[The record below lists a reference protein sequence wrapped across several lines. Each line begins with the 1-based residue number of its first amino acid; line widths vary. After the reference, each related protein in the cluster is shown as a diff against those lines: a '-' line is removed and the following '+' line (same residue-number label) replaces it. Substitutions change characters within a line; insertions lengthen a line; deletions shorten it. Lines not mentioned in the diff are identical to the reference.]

1 MSFFT
6 LTNTWEEWTWGVLD
20 TRNILNVLCSLA
32 SQWFVDGLARFVL
45 FCTDSSTCP
54 YLSPIVFLDVDLGPM
69 TLTHVCG
76 GRRDNAFS
84 PHEQSSGVWFSGRQ
98 WKLPASAMAAFWP
111 PRWSITWIRIDPLL
125 IYKMVGTGYRKVTT
139 CYLMIPG
146 WQALQSWK
154 LTPTLV
160 VCSLYFDTNL
170 HSQLAFPCISHQF
183 VCNLYRWTMHE
194 SLILVVS
201 YLLPAAEET
210 RCCIMMNFDLPHWR
224 AETHRAGDFCS
235 DLKLWWGFVSKR
247 GESSKAVISTV
258 KCRRSCRK
266 KL

>member
-20 TRNILNVLCSLA
+20 TRNILKVLCSLA

-54 YLSPIVFLDVDLGPM
+54 YLSPIIFLDVDLGPM
-69 TLTHVCG
+69 TLTHICG
-76 GRRDNAFS
+76 GRRGNAFS
-84 PHEQSSGVWFSGRQ
+84 PREQSRRVWFSGRQ

-170 HSQLAFPCISHQF
+170 HSQLAFPINSFGTSVVEQCMSHWFSWFPICFRRLRRQDAA
-183 VCNLYRWTMHE
+183 LRWT
-194 SLILVVS
+194 LICRTGALRHTELEIFVRTWNCDEVLSPSEVS
-201 YLLPAAEET
+201 
-210 RCCIMMNFDLPHWR
+210 R
-224 AETHRAGDFCS
+224 AKPWFPQ
-235 DLKLWWGFVSKR
+235 
-247 GESSKAVISTV
+247 
-258 KCRRSCRK
+258 
-266 KL
+266 